1 MQGQNVVAYVPRKTG
16 GVVGVTSVS
25 TWVAVGFLA
34 LVGVQRLRETFA
46 RRQTIRGQRQMGWSF
61 YVFFALHTLIL
72 VGALVEFL
80 WLRKTLVIGWSALG
94 GGLFVG
100 SLILRNMAI
109 HTLGRY
115 WSLHVEIREQHQLV
129 RAGIYNLV
137 RHPAYAAIMVE
148 VLSIP
153 MVVNAWW
160 TMLFAAITYLPL
172 LGLRLRLEEKALL
185 EKFGEH
191 YRQYQSEAGALLP
204 KPSTIRKVLASLR

>member
-1 MQGQNVVAYVPRKTG
+1 MQGQNVVAYVPRKGG

-25 TWVAVGFLA
+25 AWVAVGFLA
-34 LVGVQRLRETFA
+34 LVGLQRLLETFA
-46 RRQTIRGQRQMGWSF
+46 RRQTIRGQRRMGGSF

-80 WLRKTLVIGWSALG
+80 WLRKKLVIGWSILG
-94 GGLFVG
+94 GGLFVA
-100 SLILRNMAI
+100 SLILRNMAVR
-109 HTLGRY
+109 TLGRY
-115 WSLHVEIREQHQLV
+115 WSLHVEIRSEHELV
-129 RAGIYNLV
+129 REGVYRFI
-137 RHPAYAAIMVE
+137 RHPAYAAIALE

-191 YRQYQSEAGALLP
+191 YRQYQSEAGTLLP
-204 KPSTIRKVLASLR
+204 KWSTIHKVLASLR